1 MAGCVPEALAQGSSF
16 ARLAFVR
23 LLCDPCKCACLGALN
38 MLKSMLINLRLKNFE
53 VLQEVIN
60 LSNLD
65 KSEIYKMKPE
75 QSEIGQY
82 LRKLRKDKGQTL
94 HQVAKGTDIDSPLIS
109 KIERGERIP
118 TAEQIKKF
126 AKYYKVDEAHLK
138 VMAAAGKI
146 IKEYG
151 VSDETYEALSI
162 VMEQITPY
170 LKK

>member
-1 MAGCVPEALAQGSSF
+1 M
-16 ARLAFVR
+16 
-23 LLCDPCKCACLGALN
+23 
-38 MLKSMLINLRLKNFE
+38 
-53 VLQEVIN
+53 
-60 LSNLD
+60 SNLD

-75 QSEIGQY
+75 QSEIGRY

-94 HQVAKGTDIDSPLIS
+94 HQVAKSTDIDSPLIS

-126 AKYYKVDEAHLK
+126 SKYYKIDEGHLK